1 MINKDFYSYWY
12 AEDKSNLLNTQEIR
26 SFNINFG
33 PQHPASHGVLRIILQ
48 MRGEIV
54 EKSDTH
60 IGLLHRG
67 TEKLMEEKNY
77 LLSLPY
83 FDRLDYVSVLAQEH
97 AYCLAIENLLNTT
110 RYQNDYVQIRVIFD
124 ELTRLLNHLMA
135 ISTHSLDVGCMAPV
149 FWAFEE
155 REKIME
161 FYERVSGARMHAAFY
176 RPNDL
181 SLNHITEELLLD
193 IILFS
198 KNLIKRVMMM
208 ENKLAMTS
216 IWKYRLVNIGIL
228 NLDSITKWG
237 VSGVLARSSGLRKDL
252 RLMYNTTYANY
263 YFLKIRSFI
272 GKNGDCYD
280 RYLIRMREMIES
292 VNIISQVINNLTNVS
307 NKFSVNNNSNQFYSY
322 MDYISSYKNTSL
334 KRFKQTTWYISM
346 DDLIR
351 HFKYYNEGMAVNKGV
366 SYCSIEA
373 PKGEFGVTLIS
384 DGSNKP
390 YRCKIRGASYYHL
403 QMIDTMIQGHFFS
416 DLITII
422 GSHDLVMG
430 EVDR

>member
-1 MINKDFYSYWY
+1 MINKEFYSYWY
-12 AEDKSNLLNTQEIR
+12 AEDKNNLLNTQEIR

-33 PQHPASHGVLRIILQ
+33 PQHPASHGVLRIVLQ
-48 MRGEIV
+48 LKGEIV

-67 TEKLMEEKNY
+67 TEKLIEEKNY

-110 RYQNDYVQIRVIFD
+110 CYQNDYIQIRVIFD

-181 SLNHITEELLLD
+181 SLNHITEELLSD

-198 KNLIKRVMMM
+198 KNLIKRIMMM

-216 IWKYRLVNIGIL
+216 IWKYRLVNIGTL
-228 NLDSITKWG
+228 NLDSVIKWG
-237 VSGVLARSSGLRKDL
+237 VSGVLARSAGLRKDL

-292 VNIISQVINNLTNVS
+292 INIISQIINNLTCVS
-307 NKFSVNNNSNQFYSY
+307 KKFLVQNNSNQFYSY
-322 MDYISSYKNTSL
+322 MDYMTSYKTNSL
-334 KRFKQTTWYISM
+334 KRFKQTSWYISM

-351 HFKYYNEGMAVNKGV
+351 HFKYYNEGIFVNKGIT
-366 SYCSIEA
+366 YCSIEA